1 MALNKAMLAALKAVS
16 YTDIDVQRT
25 YKLQRQLYNVV
36 HYPLL
41 KPFYKTWDHRIEA
54 GGREIPVRL
63 FMPETEKPEWLIVF
77 YHGGGWVTGSIDSYT
92 GVCVRLA
99 KHTGALVLSVD
110 YRLAP
115 EHRFPCA
122 AEDCYLAA
130 LEVFRHAQRTLHI
143 PPERILL
150 MGDSAGGNL
159 AAVVSLMAHDRRTF
173 TPAGQILLYPA
184 TYFDHTDASP
194 FASVR
199 ENGTDYLLTSK
210 RVEDYMT
217 LYQRTPED
225 RRNPYFAPLLA
236 EDLSGQPRT
245 LILTAEF
252 DPLRDEGEAYGKRL
266 QQAGVEARVIRIVDG
281 LHGFFSLPP
290 QFAPVQES
298 YRHIQQFLSEVPC
311 K

>member
-54 GGREIPVRL
+54 DGREIPVRL
-63 FMPETEKPEWLIVF
+63 FKPETEKPEWLIVF

-130 LEVFRHAQRTLHI
+130 LEVFRHC
-143 PPERILL
+143 
-150 MGDSAGGNL
+150 
-159 AAVVSLMAHDRRTF
+159 
-173 TPAGQILLYPA
+173 LLY
-184 TYFDHTDASP
+184 
-194 FASVR
+194 
-199 ENGTDYLLTSK
+199 TS
-210 RVEDYMT
+210 
-217 LYQRTPED
+217 
-225 RRNPYFAPLLA
+225 
-236 EDLSGQPRT
+236 
-245 LILTAEF
+245 
-252 DPLRDEGEAYGKRL
+252 
-266 QQAGVEARVIRIVDG
+266 
-281 LHGFFSLPP
+281 
-290 QFAPVQES
+290 
-298 YRHIQQFLSEVPC
+298 
-311 K
+311 

>member
-1 MALNKAMLAALKAVS
+1 
-16 YTDIDVQRT
+16 
-25 YKLQRQLYNVV
+25 
-36 HYPLL
+36 
-41 KPFYKTWDHRIEA
+41 
-54 GGREIPVRL
+54 
-63 FMPETEKPEWLIVF
+63 
-77 YHGGGWVTGSIDSYT
+77 
-92 GVCVRLA
+92 
-99 KHTGALVLSVD
+99 
-110 YRLAP
+110 
-115 EHRFPCA
+115 
-122 AEDCYLAA
+122 
-130 LEVFRHAQRTLHI
+130 
-143 PPERILL
+143 

-184 TYFDHTDASP
+184 TYFDHTEASP

-236 EDLSGQPRT
+236 EDLSGQ
-245 LILTAEF
+245 
-252 DPLRDEGEAYGKRL
+252 
-266 QQAGVEARVIRIVDG
+266 QAGVEARVIRIADG